1 MRYFLWILTIPT
13 AALAVSFAA
22 TNQYLVEIGLWP
34 FPFTFA
40 IAIWLFV
47 FGAFIAGMVVGVV
60 IDWNAERHHRHSAH
74 VYRRRAKELETEL
87 ARLKASQTDLSDQL
101 ALAKANLPA
110 SSAS

>member
-1 MRYFLWILTIPT
+1 
-13 AALAVSFAA
+13 
-22 TNQYLVEIGLWP
+22 
-34 FPFTFA
+34 
-40 IAIWLFV
+40 
-47 FGAFIAGMVVGVV
+47 VV